1 MRSFPLCERCAVE
14 YGDPTDRRFHAEPV
28 ACAVCGPQLAWQR
41 SGSPTKIAA
50 GELALGAAVQAIAMG
65 QIVAIKSLG
74 GYQLVCDATNADAV
88 RLLRERKRRPTK
100 PLAVMV
106 PDEAA
111 LYEVARPTVAEA
123 LLLTSEARPIVLVR
137 CAGTLPAVVSPG
149 TSRVGVFL
157 PYTPLHHLLLA
168 ELARPLIVT
177 SGNRCD
183 EPMVVDNDAAL
194 VTLAGIADG
203 FLMSDRDIAVRYDDS
218 VVQVIANRPRI
229 VRRARGYAPTALAL
243 PVPTRRPLLG
253 VGAELK
259 HTFTLASEGRAVIG
273 PHSGDLEDVE
283 SFDSFERTLEHLA
296 RLERIAPANRRA
308 RSAPRLP
315 VDAVRAAIPGRRPDA
330 RAAPPR
336 AHRSLRRGVRHYR
349 TRDRRR
355 I

>member
-1 MRSFPLCERCAVE
+1 M
-14 YGDPTDRRFHAEPV
+14 
-28 ACAVCGPQLAWQR
+28 
-41 SGSPTKIAA
+41 
-50 GELALGAAVQAIAMG
+50 
-65 QIVAIKSLG
+65 
-74 GYQLVCDATNADAV
+74 
-88 RLLRERKRRPTK
+88 LRERKRRPTK

-106 PDEAA
+106 PDDAA

-218 VVQVIANRPRI
+218 VVQVIASRPRI

-243 PVPTRRPLLG
+243 PVPARRPLLG

-259 HTFTLASEGRAVIG
+259 HTFTLASEGARGNRSAFGGSRGRRVVRFVRAHIESLG
-273 PHSGDLEDVE
+273 AAGED
-283 SFDSFERTLEHLA
+283 RT
-296 RLERIAPANRRA
+296 ANRRA
-308 RSAPRLP
+308 RPASWLS
-315 VDAVRAAIPGRRPDA
+315 VDAIRAALPGWRPDA
-330 RAAPPR
+330 RTAPSR
-336 AHRSLRRGVRHYR
+336 AHSSVRRGVRHYR
-349 TRDRRR
+349 TCDRHR